1 MQLDSLDDMKK
12 ELRAR
17 SEAIFEEAQ
26 SEIANYLDLLRHVAS
41 ERLDDI
47 DTKDMRKRADR
58 VSNTVT
64 ESLTDAIVNGIDSV
78 RDRIRPRPQRQV
90 PVALIAI
97 GGIVV
102 GAGIAAYFLGRR
114 QEVRERF
121 TELTDEAQRQLPQI
135 VGKVRGG
142 NGHNGHNF
150 SQEES
155 QLRSEVEQAI
165 LSGGQPPG
173 DLKVD
178 VEGRTV
184 YLRGR
189 LGDRSYVDQAVER
202 AQQVEG
208 VAAVINLVSA

>member
-1 MQLDSLDDMKK
+1 MQVDSLNDMKK

-17 SEAIFEEAQ
+17 GEAVFGEAQ
-26 SEIANYLDLLRHVAS
+26 AEIASYLDLLRHVAS
-41 ERLDDI
+41 ERLDEI
-47 DTKDMRKRADR
+47 DTRDVRKRANR

-64 ESLTDAIVNGIDSV
+64 DTLTDAIVEGIEGV
-78 RDRIRPRPQRQV
+78 RDRIRPRPRRQV

-97 GGIVV
+97 GGVVV
-102 GAGIAAYFLGRR
+102 GAGLAAYLLGRR
-114 QEVRERF
+114 EDVRERF
-121 TELTDEAQRQLPQI
+121 TELSGEAGRQLPQL
-135 VGKVRGG
+135 VGKVRG
-142 NGHNGHNF
+142 NGHNGHAF

-189 LGDRSYVDQAVER
+189 LGDRGYVDSAVER

-208 VAAVINLVSA
+208 VAAVINLVSV

>member
-1 MQLDSLDDMKK
+1 MQVDSLNDMKK

-17 SEAIFEEAQ
+17 GGAIFDEAQ
-26 SEIANYLDLLRHVAS
+26 SEVANYLDLLRNLAS

-47 DTKDMRKRADR
+47 DTKDVRRRANR

-64 ESLTDAIVNGIDSV
+64 ETLTDAIVDGIDQV
-78 RDRIRPRPQRQV
+78 RDRIRPRPRRQV

-97 GGIVV
+97 GGAVV
-102 GAGIAAYFLGRR
+102 GAGLAAYFLGRR

-121 TELTDEAQRQLPQI
+121 TELTGEAGRQLPQL

-142 NGHNGHNF
+142 NGHNGHSF
-150 SQEES
+150 TQEES
-155 QLRSEVEQAI
+155 QLRTEVEQAI

-189 LGDRSYVDQAVER
+189 LGDRGYVDQAVER